1 MGPQPAGGRWRGPAG
16 GGGTRGR
23 VPGRRKPRGA
33 EERSGSRRAAPT
45 RATAAGAKA
54 AECAMADMAT
64 TAAKNDRVN
73 MVLYAS
79 VRSKC

>member
-1 MGPQPAGGRWRGPAG
+1 
-16 GGGTRGR
+16 
-23 VPGRRKPRGA
+23 
-33 EERSGSRRAAPT
+33 
-45 RATAAGAKA
+45 
-54 AECAMADMAT
+54 MADMAT